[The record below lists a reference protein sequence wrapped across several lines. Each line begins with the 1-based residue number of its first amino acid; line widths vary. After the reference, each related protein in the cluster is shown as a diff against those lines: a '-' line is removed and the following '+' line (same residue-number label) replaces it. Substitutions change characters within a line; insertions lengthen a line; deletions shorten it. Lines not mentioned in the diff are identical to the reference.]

1 MLDVGNDLCDV
12 LLGSLELLVERAHDV
27 LHAAEAVDAEARAR
41 ALLARQAL
49 HHLRHVYS
57 PSHAQ
62 RITSANMTLLTRI
75 AIVLFAMK
83 E

>member
-12 LLGSLELLVERAHDV
+12 LLGSLQLLIKRAHDV
-27 LHAAEAVDAEARAR
+27 LHAAEADDAEARAR